1 VLSMGRPT
9 GVLNVSFWAKIQP
22 TLPGN
27 QITGAMELVGFSGG
41 LNVVA
46 DISVLVSRS
55 PSFNLRM
62 DLRHALFRYIGWSQA
77 RKDS

>member
-1 VLSMGRPT
+1 MGKPT
-9 GVLNVSFWAKIQP
+9 GVLNVSFWAKIRP

-27 QITGAMELVGFSGG
+27 QLMGAMELVGFSGG

-46 DISVLVSRS
+46 GISVLVSRS
-55 PSFNLRM
+55 LSFNLRM
-62 DLRHALFRYIGWSQA
+62 VLRHALFRYIGWSQA